1 LQNRNLVIVVDRDD
15 AVLKSVARLLW
26 SFGYDSVLFS
36 SAEAFANHNDFEEV
50 ICAVIDIDSGDVSG
64 IELRHALQAANIS
77 VPVIY
82 MTGNDSPAVR
92 KAALQSGGVA
102 YLIKPFSV
110 ASLAEKL
117 RRLRISTVKRNGD
130 KNPSKRIRLSAL
142 GKERSPRIKTHTGII
157 VGKTPGSD
165 TVRILLD
172 GHKLP
177 ITLHKSYIEPQ

>member
-36 SAEAFANHNDFEEV
+36 SAEAFANHNDFDEV

-92 KAALQSGGVA
+92 KAALQSGGGRVSHQA
-102 YLIKPFSV
+102 IL
-110 ASLAEKL
+110 
-117 RRLRISTVKRNGD
+117 G
-130 KNPSKRIRLSAL
+130 RLSGREVAAA
-142 GKERSPRIKTHTGII
+142 
-157 VGKTPGSD
+157 
-165 TVRILLD
+165 
-172 GHKLP
+172 
-177 ITLHKSYIEPQ
+177 SYKHGEA

>member
-1 LQNRNLVIVVDRDD
+1 MQDRGLVIVVDNDD

-26 SFGYDSVLFS
+26 SFGYASVLFS
-36 SAEAFANHNDFEEV
+36 SAQAFANHHDFDDV
-50 ICAVIDIDSGDVSG
+50 VCVLLDIDLSDVSG
-64 IELRHALQAANIS
+64 IELSHRLSAANIS
-77 VPVIY
+77 VPDIY
-82 MTGNDSPAVR
+82 MTANDSPAVR
-92 KAALQSGGVA
+92 KAAIHSGCFA

-117 RRLRISTVKRNGD
+117 RRARMSTVKRNGD
-130 KNPSKRIRLSAL
+130 NKPGKRIRLSAL

-157 VGKTPGSD
+157 VGKTRGSD

-177 ITLHKSYIEPQ
+177 ITIHKSYVEPQ

>member
-1 LQNRNLVIVVDRDD
+1 LQDRNLVIVVDRDD

-36 SAEAFANHNDFEEV
+36 SAEAFANHNDFDEV
-50 ICAVIDIDSGDVSG
+50 ICAVIDIGSGDVSG

-92 KAALQSGGVA
+92 KAALQSRGVA

-117 RRLRISTVKRNGD
+117 RRLRIRTVKRNGD

-142 GKERSPRIKTHTGII
+142 GKERSPRITTHTGII